1 MDKFFKIAAV
11 VALVALGSSIWEHA
25 ESYLSGAQSAGDIL
39 LWADQ
44 TIINTGILIMAV
56 MAFSRRLELIWIPIL
71 VAAGEA
77 MYDGRLLISGLHS
90 ILIMSDTY
98 RDLFG
103 RHGTGQV
110 NPQYAMLTA
119 YLLAFLAL
127 SATSFRRGRRSFDR
141 VLVLVFSASVVA
153 TFSLFHTFL
162 MVGIKHEAAAEGR
175 ALTAALSSPSGD
187 FERQCRILSLDCAT
201 VDADDLVAGNLSHVD
216 PLALRTLTDIASQ
229 GIDVS
234 RPFVWDGAVDDD
246 ASRTT
251 FFIIGVGRG
260 EEDYRIA
267 RSRGPYEE
275 ATELEGL
282 RYSAQ
287 AFAAHA
293 TWFGM
298 LCGIVWIHRRH
309 ARPRV
314 RKVFSDES
322 FRS

>member
-1 MDKFFKIAAV
+1 MTKLIRAATALSTILFAV
-11 VALVALGSSIWEHA
+11 SVWGHFSAYVAGKT
-25 ESYLSGAQSAGDIL
+25 SAGDIL

-44 TIINTGILIMAV
+44 TIINTAILVMAV
-56 MAFSRRLELIWIPIL
+56 MVFSRRLEIMWIPIL

-77 MYDGRLLISGLHS
+77 MYDGRLLIAELHS
-90 ILIMSDTY
+90 ILIVSDTY

-103 RHGTGQV
+103 RHDTGQV

-119 YLLAFLAL
+119 YLLTFIAL

-141 VLVLVFSASVVA
+141 VLVLVFSASVIA

-175 ALTAALSSPSGD
+175 ALTAALSSSSGD
-187 FERQCRILSLDCAT
+187 FERQCRILGLDCAT
-201 VDADDLVAGNLSHVD
+201 VDVDDVVAGNLSRVD
-216 PLALRTLTDIASQ
+216 PLARRTLADIASQ
-229 GIDVS
+229 SVDMS
-234 RPFVWDGAVDDD
+234 RPFVWDGAVDD

-293 TWFGM
+293 TWFVM
-298 LCGIVWIHRRH
+298 MCGIVWVHRRH
-309 ARPRV
+309 ARPKV
-314 RKVFSDES
+314 RRVFSDES
-322 FRS
+322 FRT

>member
-1 MDKFFKIAAV
+1 MGKFIKIAAIL
-11 VALVALGSSIWEHA
+11 AFLAIGHSAWEHA
-25 ESYLSGAQSAGDIL
+25 DDYLTGSASIADVL

-44 TIINTGILIMAV
+44 TIINTAILTMGV
-56 MAFSRRLELIWIPIL
+56 MVFSRRLEMIWIPIL

-127 SATSFRRGRRSFDR
+127 SMTSFRRGRRSFDR
-141 VLVLVFSASVVA
+141 VLVLVFSASVIA

-175 ALTAALSSPSGD
+175 ALTAALSSSSGD

-201 VDADDLVAGNLSHVD
+201 VDVDDVVAGDLSRVD

-234 RPFVWDGAVDDD
+234 RPFIWDGAVDDD

-260 EEDYRIA
+260 EEGYRVA

-275 ATELEGL
+275 ATEFEGL

-293 TWFGM
+293 TWFAM

-309 ARPRV
+309 ARPKV

-322 FRS
+322 FRT

>member
-1 MDKFFKIAAV
+1 MTKIFKAAAALSTV
-11 VALVALGSSIWEHA
+11 LLAVSVWSYVSSYVAGKT
-25 ESYLSGAQSAGDIL
+25 SAGDIL

-44 TIINTGILIMAV
+44 TIINTAILIMGV
-56 MAFSRRLELIWIPIL
+56 MVISRRLEMIWIPIL

-127 SATSFRRGRRSFDR
+127 SATIFRRGRRSFDR
-141 VLVLVFSASVVA
+141 VLVLVFSASVIA

-175 ALTAALSSPSGD
+175 ALTAALSSSSGE

-201 VDADDLVAGNLSHVD
+201 VDVDDVAAGDLSRVD

-260 EEDYRIA
+260 EEGYRIA

-293 TWFGM
+293 TWFAM

-309 ARPRV
+309 ARPKV
-314 RKVFSDES
+314 RRVFSDKS
-322 FRS
+322 FRT

>member
-11 VALVALGSSIWEHA
+11 VAIVSLGSSIWEHA
-25 ESYLSGAQSAGDIL
+25 ERFLSSAQSPGDIL

-44 TIINTGILIMAV
+44 SIINTTILIMGV
-56 MAFSRRLELIWIPIL
+56 MILSRRLEMIWIPIL

-90 ILIMSDTY
+90 ILTLSDTY
-98 RDLFG
+98 KDLFG
-103 RHGTGQV
+103 RHDTGQV

-127 SATSFRRGRRSFDR
+127 SVTIFRRGMRSFDR
-141 VLVLVFSASVVA
+141 VLVLVFSASVIA

-162 MVGIKHEAAAEGR
+162 MVGITREAAAEGR
-175 ALTAALSSPSGD
+175 ALTAALSTPSGD
-187 FERQCRILSLDCAT
+187 FERQCRILSLDCTT
-201 VDADDLVAGNLSHVD
+201 VTGDDVSAGELARVD
-216 PLALRTLTDIASQ
+216 PLARKTLADIASQ
-229 GIDVS
+229 DIDVS

-251 FFIIGVGRG
+251 FFIIGVGKGG
-260 EEDYRIA
+260 EGYRIA
-267 RSRGPYEE
+267 RSRASYEE
-275 ATELEGL
+275 ATEFEGL

-298 LCGIVWIHRRH
+298 LGGIVWIHRRH
-309 ARPRV
+309 ARPKV

-322 FRS
+322 FRN